1 MEERLVQFLSYGIF
15 MLYLTQKTF
24 QKEKKLIKNTY
35 CEGNQI
41 MQKPKR
47 STCTVPRWSHDTFLF
62 HDRVRL
68 VERLQVQLMNHII
81 AGENTTKY
89 IHKDIRDDW
98 KTKWNNVLRKM
109 CNDLND
115 NKKEIITKND
125 IIYGLDLSGFQLESY
140 INAGFS
146 FSIFLNGLRAYT
158 FYLRKGIEVC
168 KLPRESYLYLER
180 TNNMNDIDMPPL
192 TFFDN

>member
-1 MEERLVQFLSYGIF
+1 MNTSGERN
-15 MLYLTQKTF
+15 
-24 QKEKKLIKNTY
+24 E
-35 CEGNQI
+35 I
-41 MQKPKR
+41 MQKSKR

-62 HDRVRL
+62 HNRFRL
-68 VERLQVQLMNHII
+68 VEQLQVQLMNHII
-81 AGENTTKY
+81 AGENTAKK
-89 IHKDIRDDW
+89 IEKDIRDDW

-115 NKKEIITKND
+115 NKKATITKND

-146 FSIFLNGLRAYT
+146 FSIFLNGLSAYT
-158 FYLRKGIEVC
+158 FYLQKGIEVC

-180 TNNMNDIDMPPL
+180 TNNMKEIDMPAL
-192 TFFDN
+192 TLLDN